1 MKNILVYL
9 GVVIL
14 IAATIVAQFTTVP
27 NADFIQLA
35 GLAVGLAL
43 AVIGTVKKAEKKD
56 WKLYSSI
63 AGVIVG
69 SMLLVFA
76 GVTEEKITTIMTLVA
91 GLVVIVISILP
102 TIIKKKETIEDKKA

>member
-1 MKNILVYL
+1 MKNILIYL
-9 GVVIL
+9 GVAVL
-14 IAATIVAQFTTVP
+14 IAATIIAQFTGVP
-27 NADFIQLA
+27 HADFIQLA

-56 WKLYSSI
+56 WKLYGSI
-63 AGVIVG
+63 SGVIIG

-76 GVTEEKITTIMTLVA
+76 GVTEEKITSIMTLVF

-102 TIIKKKETIEDKKA
+102 AVIKKKEVKKA